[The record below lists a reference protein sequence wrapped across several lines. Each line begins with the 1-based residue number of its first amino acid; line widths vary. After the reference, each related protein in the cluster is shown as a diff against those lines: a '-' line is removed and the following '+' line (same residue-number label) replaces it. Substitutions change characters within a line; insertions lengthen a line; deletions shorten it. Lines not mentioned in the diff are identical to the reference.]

1 MRLTDPEQLEQVGL
15 TLYERKALM
24 ALMLC
29 GVADAATLCREGSVP
44 SSKIYL
50 AMEKLAG
57 LGLVQVQ
64 PTRPKMFAALP
75 SEVVVARIIEIAR
88 ERSERFAAQASELH
102 ATFTGLQSRVR
113 GRHPFVDLA
122 LGVEGHIRRHL
133 VPLAAARKRILSYM
147 EAGDLMAIDAAVKG
161 GFPILRRIA
170 KNAAEHGVEHRVVFG
185 FSYQS
190 AGALVDFLKVHRHD
204 LRQVTGVRY
213 SGELGHPFHVVD
225 DETVVLPLDHP
236 FVKEG
241 RFASLLVRDRELA
254 DSLAEGFQELWR
266 KAMKNL
272 REIQVDPRGPRPD
285 GRHPRRVNPSKRCTT
300 KGSRGLCVLG
310 RRARR
315 SGAHEQPGANRR
327 RECWSETEALLG
339 VALPAS
345 RTSSIF
351 LRRIVG
357 SMFHAGELDVRPRPP
372 LAGT

>member
-1 MRLTDPEQLEQVGL
+1 MRDIVRMVLTDPEQLEHIGL
-15 TLYERKALM
+15 VLYERKALM

-44 SSKIYL
+44 TSKIYL

-57 LGLVQVQ
+57 LSLAQVQ

-75 SEVVVARIIEIAR
+75 TEVVVNRVIEIAR
-88 ERSERFAAQASELH
+88 ERSERFAVEASNLH
-102 ATFTGLQSRVR
+102 LTFVGLRSRAR
-113 GRHPFVDLA
+113 GRHPFLDLA
-122 LGVEGHIRRHL
+122 LGVDGHIRRHL

-147 EAGDLMAIDAAVKG
+147 EAGDLMAIDTAVRD

-190 AGALVDFLKVHRHD
+190 AGQLVEFLKAHRQD
-204 LRQVTGVRY
+204 LKQVTGVRY

-266 KAMKNL
+266 KAMRSL
-272 REIQVDPRGPRPD
+272 QEIHVDPRGPRP
-285 GRHPRRVNPSKRCTT
+285 
-300 KGSRGLCVLG
+300 
-310 RRARR
+310 
-315 SGAHEQPGANRR
+315 
-327 RECWSETEALLG
+327 
-339 VALPAS
+339 
-345 RTSSIF
+345 
-351 LRRIVG
+351 
-357 SMFHAGELDVRPRPP
+357 
-372 LAGT
+372 

>member
-1 MRLTDPEQLEQVGL
+1 MHLPDPDQLEHIGL
-15 TLYERKALM
+15 ALYERKALM

-44 SSKIYL
+44 TSKIYL

-75 SEVVVARIIEIAR
+75 SDVVVNRVIEIAR
-88 ERSERFAAQASELH
+88 ERVERFAAEAAALRE
-102 ATFTGLQSRVR
+102 TFAGLRSRVR
-113 GRHPFVDLA
+113 GRQPFLDLA

-133 VPLAAARKRILSYM
+133 VPLAAARTRILSYM

-170 KNAAEHGVEHRVVFG
+170 KNAAAHGVEHRVVFG
-185 FSYQS
+185 FSYRS
-190 AGALVDFLKVHRHD
+190 ASALVEFLKVHRQD

-225 DETVVLPLDHP
+225 DDTVILPLDHP

-254 DSLAEGFQELWR
+254 DSLTDGFHELWR
-266 KAMKNL
+266 KAMRNL
-272 REIQVDPRGPRPD
+272 REINVDPR
-285 GRHPRRVNPSKRCTT
+285 
-300 KGSRGLCVLG
+300 
-310 RRARR
+310 R
-315 SGAHEQPGANRR
+315 STEPGA
-327 RECWSETEALLG
+327 
-339 VALPAS
+339 
-345 RTSSIF
+345 
-351 LRRIVG
+351 
-357 SMFHAGELDVRPRPP
+357 
-372 LAGT
+372 

>member
-1 MRLTDPEQLEQVGL
+1 LCMRLADPEHLEQVGL

-75 SEVVVARIIEIAR
+75 AEVVVARIVEIAR
-88 ERSERFAAQASELH
+88 ERSDRFAAQASELH
-102 ATFTGLQSRVR
+102 AMFTGLQSRVR

-122 LGVEGHIRRHL
+122 LGVEGHNRRHL

-147 EAGDLMAIDAAVKG
+147 EAGDLMAIDAAIKG
-161 GFPILRRIA
+161 GLPILRRIA
-170 KNAAEHGVEHRVVFG
+170 KNAAEHHVEHRVVFG

-190 AGALVDFLKVHRHD
+190 AGQLVEFLKVHRHD

-236 FVKEG
+236 FIKEG

-254 DSLAEGFQELWR
+254 DSLAEGFHELWR
-266 KAMKNL
+266 KAMKSL
-272 REIQVDPRGPRPD
+272 REIQVDPRG
-285 GRHPRRVNPSKRCTT
+285 RC
-300 KGSRGLCVLG
+300 
-310 RRARR
+310 
-315 SGAHEQPGANRR
+315 
-327 RECWSETEALLG
+327 
-339 VALPAS
+339 
-345 RTSSIF
+345 I
-351 LRRIVG
+351 
-357 SMFHAGELDVRPRPP
+357 
-372 LAGT
+372 

>member
-1 MRLTDPEQLEQVGL
+1 MRLADPEHLEQVGL

-57 LGLVQVQ
+57 LGLVQIQ

-75 SEVVVARIIEIAR
+75 SEVVVARIVEIAR
-88 ERSERFAAQASELH
+88 ERSDRFAAHASELQ

-122 LGVEGHIRRHL
+122 LGVEGHNRRHL

-147 EAGDLMAIDAAVKG
+147 EAGDLMAIDAAIKG

-170 KNAAEHGVEHRVVFG
+170 KNAAKHRVEHRVVFG

-190 AGALVDFLKVHRHD
+190 AGQLVEFLKVHRHD

-236 FVKEG
+236 FIKEG

-254 DSLAEGFQELWR
+254 DSLAEGFHELWR
-266 KAMKNL
+266 KAMKSL
-272 REIQVDPRGPRPD
+272 REIQVDPRG
-285 GRHPRRVNPSKRCTT
+285 H
-300 KGSRGLCVLG
+300 
-310 RRARR
+310 R
-315 SGAHEQPGANRR
+315 S
-327 RECWSETEALLG
+327 
-339 VALPAS
+339 
-345 RTSSIF
+345 
-351 LRRIVG
+351 
-357 SMFHAGELDVRPRPP
+357 
-372 LAGT
+372 